1 MFEHLELDLSWS
13 FTSSQVLL
21 RPSFFLKIFSDPL
34 TFYKLF
40 WLNLHF
46 TWGVFTAHKKVQQN
60 LLKTETDWKNVPYSI
75 YLWKKYQN
83 LLHFS
88 NPHRKLLEFDLIFK
102 LLEFDLIFYSTLLH
116 WFQLCSCYLFH
127 IKFYF
132 CLVWNR
138 YGNFTCHICKWVDK
152 KSNELKHC
160 WCFCLRFEF

>member
-1 MFEHLELDLSWS
+1 M
-13 FTSSQVLL
+13 
-21 RPSFFLKIFSDPL
+21 
-34 TFYKLF
+34 
-40 WLNLHF
+40 
-46 TWGVFTAHKKVQQN
+46 FTAHKKVQQN

-138 YGNFTCHICKWVDK
+138 YGNFTCHVCKWVDK

-160 WCFCLRFEF
+160 WCFCLRFEFSFFMACFVIWSHFQKVAKRKLKRTLWMAMAYLKVLFNLIISSK